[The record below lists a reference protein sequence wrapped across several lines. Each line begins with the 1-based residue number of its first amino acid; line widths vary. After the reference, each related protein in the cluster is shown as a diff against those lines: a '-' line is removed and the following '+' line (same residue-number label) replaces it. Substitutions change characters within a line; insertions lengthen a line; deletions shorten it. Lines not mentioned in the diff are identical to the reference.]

1 VRTDVETGEYGR
13 DKSWNSEIVFDN
25 QQKSG
30 VRKLILKKSG
40 HYFAVRRTKDHAARR
55 SGRAEE
61 ER

>member
-1 VRTDVETGEYGR
+1 MDVETVEYGR
-13 DKSWNSEIVFDN
+13 DKSWNSEIVIDN

-30 VRKLILKKSG
+30 VRKQSLKKKG
-40 HYFAVRRTKDHAARR
+40 NYFAVRRTKQHAARR